1 MVDQQNWMQL
11 RTCVAPNGKFVCGLH
26 RPHFTTLNLREAD
39 FRLVLG
45 QTGQGEAVENRDN
58 FPAGDVDAPSA
69 DPIYEVANPLPFR
82 GTTFIGKR
90 WADAAAADPTRI
102 AIASPMKVSLTQAA
116 RRVDAAAA
124 DMTERLFAA
133 LPDPLRLALAT
144 TSTDPVDLRRLAETT
159 CQFVKD
165 EQTGLPT
172 GVVFAEDERGR
183 LRPKIFNL
191 RLYKAVANNPYLD
204 IAYRQA
210 MVLRPGIQGDSEI
223 VGEWGRSDSHVF
235 EYLRCNSYIPWG
247 HFAANMAHDSVR
259 YSVGDLTPED
269 VRGMRHLYYQRTY
282 ARMAQEL
289 QLDPPTG
296 RRALSVDALEALRR
310 GIVKALP
317 SNEKLRFSATLWGW
331 NYGFDYAP
339 TGYRLHGSHQQI
351 HQQFAL
357 IPSRVA
363 AADKTIPGSLPAYA
377 CGDLVHDFVEKYRAR
392 TGRSFFDCYHAA
404 IDANARMD
412 GRMTG
417 PSSLVVYQDDNVM
430 LFVPKAQ
437 TSQWELQLMPK
448 QPVGHILEADTAMR
462 QSLDEAIL
470 TAMRILTRLGAA
482 MITVIEYSR
491 RFDVGEKDQRLL
503 YAFLPRLPESPGAF
517 SEAQLRWINGHY
529 PEDFAL
535 VCRLNLEA
543 ALGEV

>member
-11 RTCVAPNGKFVCGLH
+11 RTCVAPNGKFICGLH

-39 FRLVLG
+39 FHLVLG
-45 QTGQGEAVENRDN
+45 RTGRGESVENRDN

-82 GTTFIGKR
+82 GTTFIGKK

-102 AIASPMKVSLTQAA
+102 AIASPMKVSLTQAV
-116 RRVDAAAA
+116 RRVAGAAPE
-124 DMTERLFAA
+124 MTERLFAA

-144 TSTDPVDLRRLAETT
+144 TSTDPGDLRRLAETT

-172 GVVFAEDERGR
+172 GVVFAEDEKGR
-183 LRPKIFNL
+183 VRPKIFNH

-204 IAYRQA
+204 IAYREA

-223 VGEWGRSDSHVF
+223 VGEWGQSGSHVF

-269 VRGMRHLYYQRTY
+269 VRGMRHLYYPRTY

-289 QLDPPTG
+289 ELDPPTG
-296 RRALSVDALEALRR
+296 RRTLSVEDLEALRLD
-310 GIVKALP
+310 IVKALP
-317 SNEKLRFSATLWGW
+317 ANGRLRFNATLWGW

-363 AADKTIPGSLPAYA
+363 AADKTIPGALPTYA
-377 CGDLVHDFVEKYRAR
+377 CGDLVHDFVEQYRVR
-392 TGRSFFDCYHAA
+392 TGRSFFDCYHDA
-404 IDANARMD
+404 IEANARMD

-417 PSSLVVYQDDNVM
+417 PSGLVVYQDDNVM

-448 QPVGHILEADTAMR
+448 QAVGHILETDTAMR
-462 QSLDEAIL
+462 RSLDEAIL

-543 ALGEV
+543 ALGEM